1 MSSRKRA
8 RTAVTTPATQAAPPK
23 VAISGGTAY
32 TEKFAHRIVLMA
44 GSDFFDGVFS
54 SGMAEAGSAQAAV
67 TEYLQIAPLFDSVAA
82 CLEARLTPD
91 NCRGSGVTAPVVRA
105 TASEEAVARASPVV
119 A

>member
-1 MSSRKRA
+1 MTSAGTPRA
-8 RTAVTTPATQAAPPK
+8 GAFPEVPAAAFEAVL
-23 VAISGGTAY
+23 AY
-32 TEKFAHRIVLMA
+32 LYT
-44 GSDFFDGVFS
+44 G
-54 SGMAEAGSAQAAV
+54 QAAV